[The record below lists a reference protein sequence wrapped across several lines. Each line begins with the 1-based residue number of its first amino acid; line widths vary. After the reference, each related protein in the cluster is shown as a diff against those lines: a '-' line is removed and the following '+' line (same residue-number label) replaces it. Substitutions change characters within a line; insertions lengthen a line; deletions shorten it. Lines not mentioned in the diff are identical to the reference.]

1 MIEEPMLTPAQSLV
15 LGAVIALASSLILEW
30 ARHRMADRRAKKL
43 FKSLLK
49 IEIPTI
55 CSNIDALVT
64 SFNQLAILDVLNLLQ
79 IQSARQGYDR
89 NRDWLILL
97 PEGTLR
103 DDLIRFYQRLLAA
116 HQGALQIENFATLPV
131 AQAAFV
137 AARRANLII
146 EFRDIAVQG
155 HSLVQRIDLL

>member
-89 NRDWLILL
+89 NRKRFNTSSIASWLK
-97 PEGTLR
+97 
-103 DDLIRFYQRLLAA
+103 D
-116 HQGALQIENFATLPV
+116 
-131 AQAAFV
+131 
-137 AARRANLII
+137 
-146 EFRDIAVQG
+146 
-155 HSLVQRIDLL
+155 